1 MGIQKLSDKPLN
13 VRVYD
18 ETEVSRKAMLQAL
31 EVGESLIFV
40 CEAGQAPNRLQAS
53 IASSFRGGESMSQ
66 QGLEQQ
72 KGLLVFEGEAAVS
85 VTRVIRVKPAPGN

>member
-1 MGIQKLSDKPLN
+1 MGNPKLNQKPMN

-18 ETEVSRKAMLQAL
+18 ETEVSRKGMLEAL

-40 CEAGQAPNRLQAS
+40 CDPGQAPNRLQAS
-53 IASSFRGGESMSQ
+53 IASSFRGGQSMSQ

-72 KGLLVFEGEAAVS
+72 QGLLVFEGDAAVA
-85 VTRVIRVKPAPGN
+85 VTRVIRVRPKPGI

>member
-1 MGIQKLSDKPLN
+1 MNDKPLN

-18 ETEVSRKAMLQAL
+18 ETEVSRKGMMQAL
-31 EVGESLIFV
+31 EVGECLIFV
-40 CEAGQAPNRLQAS
+40 CEPGQAPNRLQAS

-72 KGLLVFEGEAAVS
+72 KGLLVFEGEAAVA
-85 VTRVIRVKPAPGN
+85 VTRVIRTRAAPGN